1 MVKDTNYALE
11 VQDIRKAFYGNQ
23 VLKGISFGI
32 QKGEVL
38 GLLGSNGAGKSTL
51 MKIINGI
58 YTLDQGKIRI
68 NGEDV
73 NIRSAE
79 DAQRR
84 GISMVYQEFS
94 LIPTLTVAQNMFLKV
109 EPKKGFII
117 RDKEAYR
124 LTRAALAE
132 FGIDIDPNAEL
143 GTLSVGNQQLVEI
156 VKALQKKPSV
166 LILDEPTA
174 SLTTKEVDLLFSFI
188 RRLKREGISI
198 FFISHHMQEI
208 MQICDRA
215 IVLRDGLVE
224 LNEPTENLSV
234 AHMVHAMVGKSVSTD
249 YLSPKNQMADKQEL
263 LKISGLSYHDK
274 VRDISLSVSGGEI
287 VGLAGLMGS
296 GRTEL
301 LESIFG
307 TRKYDRGS
315 VQVADKAVAAGK
327 PWDAI
332 EKGLFLVPENR
343 HKSGIVGIHSIYFNM
358 MMAIWKKQRGK
369 TLLLNDKKARVQCE
383 TMRRKLDIA
392 SVNLDQE
399 LIRLSGGNQ
408 QKVIFAKSLL
418 TEPKVLLLDEPT
430 TGIDVEAKE
439 GIAHFIRELADNG
452 SGILIASSETEELV
466 RVCDRVL
473 IMNNGKIIEEV
484 SRKDYDITQEV
495 LESAIQG

>member
-1 MVKDTNYALE
+1 MVRNSDYALE

-51 MKIINGI
+51 MKIINGV

-68 NGEDV
+68 NGEDAS
-73 NIRSAE
+73 IRSAE
-79 DAQRR
+79 DAQKL
-84 GISMVYQEFS
+84 GIAMVYQEFS

-109 EPKKGFII
+109 EPKKGFLI
-117 RDKEAYR
+117 RDGEAR
-124 LTRAALAE
+124 RRTKAALAE

-174 SLTTKEVDLLFSFI
+174 SLTTKEVELLFSFI
-188 RRLKREGISI
+188 RRLKKEGISI

-215 IVLRDGLVE
+215 VVLRDGLVE
-224 LNEPTENLSV
+224 LNEPTGNLTV
-234 AHMVHAMVGKSVSTD
+234 EHMVHAMVGKSVSTD
-249 YLSPKNQMADKQEL
+249 YLSPKNETTDGQEL
-263 LKISGLSYHDK
+263 LRISGLSYRNK
-274 VRDISLSVSGGEI
+274 VKDVSLSVSGGEI

-301 LESIFG
+301 LESVFG

-315 VQVADKAVAAGK
+315 VQMTGKAVTAGK
-327 PWDAI
+327 PWAAI
-332 EKGLFLVPENR
+332 AQGLFLVPENR
-343 HKSGIVGIHSIYFNM
+343 HRSGIVGIHSIYSNM
-358 MMAIWKKQRGK
+358 MMAVWKKQRGK
-369 TLLLNDKKARVQCE
+369 AFLLNDKKARTQCE
-383 TMRRKLDIA
+383 AMRRNLDVA
-392 SVNLDQE
+392 SVNIDQE

-408 QKVIFAKSLL
+408 QKVVFAKSLL

-430 TGIDVEAKE
+430 TGIDVEAKA
-439 GIAHFIRELADNG
+439 GIAQLIRNLADNG
-452 SGILIASSETEELV
+452 SGVLIASSETEELV

-473 IMNNGKIIEEV
+473 IMNNGRIIE
-484 SRKDYDITQEV
+484 
-495 LESAIQG
+495 